1 MIITVKLDIRHNYAR
16 ILIFLFNPFLDRMS
30 VISWIALTIAS
41 ITGYLE
47 KHNNR
52 LH

>member
-1 MIITVKLDIRHNYAR
+1 MIVAVKLDDKYNYAR
-16 ILIFLFNPFLDRMS
+16 ILISLFNPFLDRMS
-30 VISWIALTIAS
+30 IISWIASTIAS
-41 ITGYLE
+41 IIWYLE